1 MQRYFLEEAFQS
13 GNTALIAG
21 EDARHIEK
29 VMRMQIGDRVIA
41 VSAGEA
47 FECEIIS
54 LGSDAVTVRKSGGAL
69 PGNEMPVQ
77 VTIAAGL
84 PKGDKLD
91 LIVQKGTELG
101 MHALIPVAA
110 ERSIVRWDKQKSEKK
125 IGRLQKIAKEAAEQS
140 HRSVVPEIGGM
151 LDLEGLI
158 ARSAEY
164 DLLLMADEE
173 SAKDR
178 SGRPIAGLMENVYH
192 GQKVLA
198 VFGPEGGISREEAEK
213 LRRAGFIPA
222 SLGPRILR
230 AETAPL
236 YALAA
241 ISSEIEGKR

>member
-1 MQRYFLEEAFQS
+1 MQRYFLEDPFGPDGSAVIS
-13 GNTALIAG
+13 GD
-21 EDARHIEK
+21 DAHHIVK
-29 VMRMQIGDRVIA
+29 VMRMQQGNRVIA
-41 VSAGEA
+41 VSGRTA
-47 FECEIIS
+47 FECVIEN
-54 LGSDAVTVRKSGGAL
+54 LGDRTVTVRKDGDAL
-69 PGNEMPVQ
+69 PDNEMPVP

-101 MHALIPVAA
+101 MHSLIPFSA
-110 ERSIVRWDKQKSEKK
+110 ERSIVRWDGGKSGKK
-125 IGRLQKIAKEAAEQS
+125 IARLQKIAKEAAEQS
-140 HRSVVPEIGGM
+140 HRSAIPEISGLQD
-151 LDLEGLI
+151 LDGLI
-158 ARSAEY
+158 GLSDEY

-178 SGRPIAGLMENVYH
+178 SGRPIAGLLENVYH

-198 VFGPEGGISREEAEK
+198 VFGPEGGISREEAER
-213 LRRAGFIPA
+213 LRQAGFIPV

-241 ISSEIEGKR
+241 ISSELEGKR

>member
-1 MQRYFLEEAFQS
+1 MQRYFLDRPFGA
-13 GNTALIAG
+13 GGTAVITG
-21 EDARHIEK
+21 EDARHIGK
-29 VMRMQIGDRVIA
+29 VMRMQPGSRVIA
-41 VSAGEA
+41 VSGDES
-47 FECEIIS
+47 FECEILSVDPEEVAI
-54 LGSDAVTVRKSGGAL
+54 RKDGEPL
-69 PGNEMPVQ
+69 PSNELPVS

-101 MHALIPVAA
+101 MHSLIPFSA
-110 ERSIVRWDKQKSEKK
+110 ERSIVRWDSKKSGKK

-140 HRSVVPEIGGM
+140 HRSMIPEVMEVMGIN
-151 LDLEGLI
+151 ELI
-158 ARSAEY
+158 SASTDF
-164 DLLLMADEE
+164 DLLIMADEE

-178 SGRPIAGLMENVYH
+178 SGSPIAGLFERVYH

-213 LRRAGFIPA
+213 LRQAGFVPA